1 MKRTTKTAPKASP
14 LYARIR
20 NVPELNTRLPVVPK
34 GHALRDEFDEAR
46 TTAGA
51 KNRKSKTSLL
61 VAGEQIGRTPDAT

>member
-20 NVPELNTRLPVVPK
+20 RVPDLNSRRLVVPK
-34 GHALRDEFDEAR
+34 GHVLRDEFGEAR

-51 KNRKSKTSLL
+51 MNRKSKTILL
-61 VAGEQIGRTPDAT
+61 MEGGPIGRVPDAT